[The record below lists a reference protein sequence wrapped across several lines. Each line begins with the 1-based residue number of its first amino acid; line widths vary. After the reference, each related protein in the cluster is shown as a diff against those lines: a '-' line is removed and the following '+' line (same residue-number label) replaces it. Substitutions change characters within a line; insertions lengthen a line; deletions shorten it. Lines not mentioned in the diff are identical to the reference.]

1 MQEPNAQ
8 QWMKMDQEYRAR
20 HLQLYIKLTD
30 HGQEYYREATDEE
43 IMAAAR
49 EIQITQRI
57 ASDYT
62 PGTTFSD
69 QKGDRLTV
77 QKIVARIQNAVNAP
91 HARDRVE
98 PLAWFLYDLLTRI
111 ETLEKGESTYR

>member
-30 HGQEYYREATDEE
+30 HGQEYYREATGEE
-43 IMAAAR
+43 ITAAAK
-49 EIQITQRI
+49 EIAAIPTK
-57 ASDYT
+57 
-62 PGTTFSD
+62 PE
-69 QKGDRLTV
+69 RLTV
-77 QKIVARIQNAVNAP
+77 QKIVARIQNAVHAP
-91 HARDRVE
+91 HARDQVE

-111 ETLEKGESTYR
+111 ETLEK